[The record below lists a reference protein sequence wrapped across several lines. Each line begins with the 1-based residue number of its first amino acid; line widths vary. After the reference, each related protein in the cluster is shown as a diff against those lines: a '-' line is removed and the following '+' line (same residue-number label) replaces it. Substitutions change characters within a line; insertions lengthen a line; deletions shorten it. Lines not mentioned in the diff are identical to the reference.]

1 MRETLLALLVAP
13 ALLSCGSDVVNYSAP
28 VPIVMQVK
36 SKDASGTS
44 YALVGV
50 SKNISTAPGNPFG
63 AFVNDAQRALGR
75 PPARIVAT
83 YATLQIEATSSPTTL
98 TLNQVFAG
106 APPAVVVSFSLASA
120 TPVPVCFVN
129 GPTGTAAAMTPVLDS
144 SGLSAADFSSLLG
157 GSFGVNLDGNATA
170 AFATGAQTADLL
182 VTVGFEAFK

>member
-1 MRETLLALLVAP
+1 MIGRLFAIECLTREI
-13 ALLSCGSDVVNYSAP
+13 DVGKFATP

-120 TPVPVCFVN
+120 TPSPVCFVN
-129 GPTGTAAAMTPVLDS
+129 GPTDRKSTRLNS
-144 SGLSAADFSSLLG
+144 SHHSISYAVFCL
-157 GSFGVNLDGNATA
+157 
-170 AFATGAQTADLL
+170 
-182 VTVGFEAFK
+182 KK